1 MKQIE
6 IEVDWNDG
14 DYETIRKELSDDK
27 LDYFRP
33 LFQAISKKGKRHNW
47 VQEER
52 EGYLG
57 ALIDMYPDIPEEVLN
72 EFDEI
77 LNLCS
82 GDCRGWI
89 HTICSIQIIEIN
101 VVENLV

>member
-6 IEVDWNDG
+6 IKVDWNDG
-14 DYETIRKELSDDK
+14 DYETIRKKLSDDK

-57 ALIDMYPDIPEEVLN
+57 PLIDMYPDIPEEVLN

-82 GDCRGWI
+82 DDCRGWI

>member
-14 DYETIRKELSDDK
+14 DYETIRKKLSDDK

-57 ALIDMYPDIPEEVLN
+57 
-72 EFDEI
+72 
-77 LNLCS
+77 
-82 GDCRGWI
+82 
-89 HTICSIQIIEIN
+89 
-101 VVENLV
+101 

>member
-6 IEVDWNDG
+6 IKVDWNDG
-14 DYETIRKELSDDK
+14 DYETIRKKLSDDK
-27 LDYFRP
+27 LDCLRP
-33 LFQAISKKGKRHNW
+33 LFQAISQKGMGYNW

-52 EGYLG
+52 DGYLG
-57 ALIDMYPDIPEEVLN
+57 PLIDMYPDIPEEVLN

-82 GDCRGWI
+82 DDCRGWI
-89 HTICSIQIIEIN
+89 HTIISIQIIEIN
-101 VVENLV
+101 FVENLV